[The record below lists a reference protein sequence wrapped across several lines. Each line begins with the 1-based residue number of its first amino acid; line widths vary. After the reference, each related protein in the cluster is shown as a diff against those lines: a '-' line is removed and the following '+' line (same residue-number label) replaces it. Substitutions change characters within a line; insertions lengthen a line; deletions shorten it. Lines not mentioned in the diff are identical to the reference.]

1 MSPKGH
7 WVAFTTTLMHSS
19 FLSIVVNREKPFP
32 CFPRHALPL
41 FLLLPKGSSRSL
53 GSQGSLIL
61 VSQVSNASTFL
72 CGECWQNPNGLF
84 TCWQLNML
92 PKVNRVFFFFFDA
105 HVLSHLQMKDVPE
118 CTEMV
123 WEQACLCLCI
133 NVLSVLFALPYLSE
147 PGCFWHFT
155 FHSLAQRLY
164 KVCCFDFLSKF
175 VWQKHFLCDYCDNV
189 TIVGQFSLYML
200 SLLF

>member
-1 MSPKGH
+1 MCFPLKRKPSSEHNVQVMSPKGH
-7 WVAFTTTLMHSS
+7 WVAFPTTLMHSS

-41 FLLLPKGSSRSL
+41 FLLLPKGSSCSL

-92 PKVNRVFFFFFDA
+92 PKLNRVFFFFFDA
-105 HVLSHLQMKDVPE
+105 LVLSHLQMKDVP
-118 CTEMV
+118 
-123 WEQACLCLCI
+123 
-133 NVLSVLFALPYLSE
+133 NVQRWSE
-147 PGCFWHFT
+147 NRP
-155 FHSLAQRLY
+155 
-164 KVCCFDFLSKF
+164 VF
-175 VWQKHFLCDYCDNV
+175 VYV
-189 TIVGQFSLYML
+189 
-200 SLLF
+200 

>member
-1 MSPKGH
+1 MRTILGTEHSVCLQTLALSQNIDERIGLKIFKIFLWRKMPGLFLTHCNCFPLKRKASSEHNVQVMSPKGH
-7 WVAFTTTLMHSS
+7 WVAFPTTLMHSS

-92 PKVNRVFFFFFDA
+92 PKVNRVFFSFLTHMCCPIFRWKMS
-105 HVLSHLQMKDVPE
+105 L
-118 CTEMV
+118 
-123 WEQACLCLCI
+123 
-133 NVLSVLFALPYLSE
+133 NVQRWSE
-147 PGCFWHFT
+147 NRP
-155 FHSLAQRLY
+155 
-164 KVCCFDFLSKF
+164 VF
-175 VWQKHFLCDYCDNV
+175 VYV
-189 TIVGQFSLYML
+189 
-200 SLLF
+200 